1 MIQINFV
8 WLLMISS
15 VSTDDI
21 VSIDQALASIK
32 YCRNKDRLV
41 TTEENDEYL
50 LISAEIDTI
59 VVMECRFWYKIL
71 YFTDEKIKILLL

>member
-1 MIQINFV
+1 MLQINFF

-21 VSIDQALASIK
+21 VSIDQFVAPSK
-32 YCRNKDRLV
+32 YCRNKERLI
-41 TTEENDEYL
+41 TSEENDEYL

-59 VVMECRFWYKIL
+59 VVMECRFWYKVL
-71 YFTDEKIKILLL
+71 FY